1 MKRQSGNEGPPV
13 ARQARTEATVRVGGA
28 LGIPDVLRSLGAD
41 PAEVLAE
48 VGFDLDVFND
58 PDLRVSYAARGRL
71 FHHCVARTGCAHFG
85 LLVGQRGGL
94 HTLGLLGLLAKY
106 SPDVGTALRGL
117 VRYGHLHV
125 RGARV
130 TLAEEGKLATF
141 GYDIYEP
148 QLTASD
154 QNGDGAVAT
163 MFNIVRSLCGSDWE
177 PVELRFAHRRPE
189 DVGPFKRFFQAPL
202 VFDAEQY
209 AVAFPADWLHRPLAS
224 DDPELRRLLQKQVDA
239 LEEMYGDDFPQ
250 QVRNVLR
257 TALLTGH
264 AKADQVAALFAVHPR
279 TLHRRLNAFGTGYR
293 DMVDACRFQIAA
305 QMLEDSALEIGQV
318 AAMLDYANAS
328 AFTRAFRRWSGTT
341 PANWRASR
349 KEQAGSGRK

>member
-1 MKRQSGNEGPPV
+1 V
-13 ARQARTEATVRVGGA
+13 ARQKRTEATVRVGGSI
-28 LGIPDVLRSLGAD
+28 GIPEVLRSLGAD

-48 VGFDLDVFND
+48 AGFELDLFKD

-71 FHHCVARTGCAHFG
+71 LRHCVARTGCPHFG

-94 HTLGLLGLLAKY
+94 HSLGLLGLLVKY
-106 SPDVGTALRGL
+106 SPDVRTALRGL
-117 VRYGHLHV
+117 VRHGHLQV
-125 RGARV
+125 RGASV
-130 TLAEEGKLATF
+130 TLAEDGHSASL

-148 QLTASD
+148 QVMASA

-163 MFNIVRSLCGSDWE
+163 MFNIMRTLCGADWK
-177 PVELRFAHRRPE
+177 PFELRFAHRRPE

-202 VFDAEQY
+202 VFDADHY
-209 AVAFPADWLHRPLAS
+209 AVVFSADWLHRPLAS

-239 LEEMYGDDFPQ
+239 LEEVHGDDFPQ
-250 QVRNVLR
+250 QVRSVLR

-279 TLHRRLNAFGTGYR
+279 TLHRRLNAFGTGYQE
-293 DMVDACRFQIAA
+293 MVDACRFQIAT
-305 QMLEDSALEIGQV
+305 QMLEDSAQEIGQI

-341 PANWRASR
+341 PADWRASR
-349 KEQAGSGRK
+349 NGAAGLGRQ